1 MRGLPVAMT
10 HGLLGLIVHKSRIT
24 EAWKDKLCGVRES
37 VRVIKIIICIFLEYT
52 LVLQFWKEYKF
63 LDADFSRTFSF

>member
-1 MRGLPVAMT
+1 MT

-24 EAWKDKLCGVRES
+24 EAWKDKLYSVRES
-37 VRVIKIIICIFLEYT
+37 VRAIKIIICIFLEYT

-63 LDADFSRTFSF
+63 LDALALEIFLWVIPNYI